1 MSGPWHPTGRARV
14 SARAPSC
21 HGICDDCG
29 FRYLRSQLRPKQQWA
44 GVKLQTFN
52 ILVCKKCWDVPQ
64 QQLRTIIIPPD
75 PRPVLNPRPEFDAV
89 EVPSYMSTL
98 DGFNLTTTTGVNLTM
113 MIRVVPTPL
122 APPGPG
128 YLPE

>member
-1 MSGPWHPTGRARV
+1 VNHKE
-14 SARAPSC
+14 
-21 HGICDDCG
+21 
-29 FRYLRSQLRPKQQWA
+29 LRWEFQWQ
-44 GVKLQTFN
+44 GTKLQN
-52 ILVCKKCWDVPQ
+52 LRHLVCRKCWDFPQ

>member
-1 MSGPWHPTGRARV
+1 
-14 SARAPSC
+14 
-21 HGICDDCG
+21 
-29 FRYLRSQLRPKQQWA
+29 LRL
-44 GVKLQTFN
+44 
-52 ILVCKKCWDVPQ
+52 LVCRRCLDKPQ
-64 QQLRTIIIPPD
+64 IQLRTIVIPPD
-75 PRPVLNPRPEFDAV
+75 PLPVINPRPEFYAV
-89 EVPSYMSTL
+89 EVPSYVSTL